1 MISPTSLQQ
10 MKESLTPAQSAPAPA
25 TSNAT
30 TMTTVVP
37 DRTIEGM
44 RPTQVPLLDIVA
56 YLRETNRQ
64 SMILVGTDEGVD
76 TCTPP
81 NSATGPGP
89 SSSLWDSPAIQR
101 VIAPLKQ
108 TLSMS
113 AEHLPP
119 RAKSPLARMQ
129 WAIRQSQKCQ
139 SVD

>member
-1 MISPTSLQQ
+1 MDGLFG
-10 MKESLTPAQSAPAPA
+10 E
-25 TSNAT
+25 
-30 TMTTVVP
+30 TV
-37 DRTIEGM
+37 
-44 RPTQVPLLDIVA
+44 
-56 YLRETNRQ
+56 
-64 SMILVGTDEGVD
+64 ILVIGAADECVD
-76 TCTPP
+76 ASSTPP
-81 NSATGPGP
+81 NSATGSGPGGGGG

>member
-1 MISPTSLQQ
+1 MDGLFG
-10 MKESLTPAQSAPAPA
+10 E
-25 TSNAT
+25 
-30 TMTTVVP
+30 TV
-37 DRTIEGM
+37 
-44 RPTQVPLLDIVA
+44 
-56 YLRETNRQ
+56 
-64 SMILVGTDEGVD
+64 ILVIGAADEVVD
-76 TCTPP
+76 LCSTPP
-81 NSATGPGP
+81 NSATGSGPGGGGGGG

>member
-1 MISPTSLQQ
+1 MDGLFG
-10 MKESLTPAQSAPAPA
+10 E
-25 TSNAT
+25 
-30 TMTTVVP
+30 TV
-37 DRTIEGM
+37 
-44 RPTQVPLLDIVA
+44 
-56 YLRETNRQ
+56 
-64 SMILVGTDEGVD
+64 ILVIGAADEVVD
-76 TCTPP
+76 ACSTPP
-81 NSATGPGP
+81 NSATGSGPPGGG

>member
-1 MISPTSLQQ
+1 MDGLFG
-10 MKESLTPAQSAPAPA
+10 E
-25 TSNAT
+25 
-30 TMTTVVP
+30 TV
-37 DRTIEGM
+37 
-44 RPTQVPLLDIVA
+44 
-56 YLRETNRQ
+56 
-64 SMILVGTDEGVD
+64 ILVIGAADEVVD
-76 TCTPP
+76 ASSTPP
-81 NSATGPGP
+81 NSATGSGPGGGGG

>member
-1 MISPTSLQQ
+1 MDGLFG
-10 MKESLTPAQSAPAPA
+10 E
-25 TSNAT
+25 
-30 TMTTVVP
+30 TV
-37 DRTIEGM
+37 
-44 RPTQVPLLDIVA
+44 
-56 YLRETNRQ
+56 
-64 SMILVGTDEGVD
+64 ILVAGAADEGVD
-76 TCTPP
+76 ACSTPP
-81 NSATGPGP
+81 NSATGSGP
-89 SSSLWDSPAIQR
+89 MGGGVGGSSSLWDSPAIQR